1 MISIFSVTLLD
12 GLFIYDFLFCVNM
25 TIVFFFLGS
34 HGFSVKKVVFKGS
47 QCLYTTSAHIL
58 IMSFFQCNKLHCKLF
73 NGLTQT
79 IMNGQALGI
88 GKVNVS
94 LFSLWNILL
103 MLKSWRVDLWLLF
116 YQCRKTWLAQWHS
129 ASSDITIAKS
139 FKNPVTSY
147 YL

>member
-1 MISIFSVTLLD
+1 MTFFLCK
-12 GLFIYDFLFCVNM
+12 YDNR
-25 TIVFFFLGS
+25 FFFLGS

-94 LFSLWNILL
+94 LFFPLEHSPYVKIL
-103 MLKSWRVDLWLLF
+103 KG
-116 YQCRKTWLAQWHS
+116 
-129 ASSDITIAKS
+129 
-139 FKNPVTSY
+139 
-147 YL
+147 